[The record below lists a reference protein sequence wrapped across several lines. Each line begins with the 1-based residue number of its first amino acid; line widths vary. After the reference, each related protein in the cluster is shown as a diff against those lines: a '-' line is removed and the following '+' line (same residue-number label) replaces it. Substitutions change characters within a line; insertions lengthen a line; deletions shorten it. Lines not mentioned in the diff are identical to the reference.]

1 MSKNIL
7 LIEGDYRRRAAIA
20 HCLEGTTF
28 HIEPFEDSHNL
39 ANQLPRT
46 SAVLV
51 HYDGQ
56 LLNNALSQM
65 TDCGQWVPIICY
77 SENPTVSQVVTALQ
91 NGANHFMTWPF
102 VEAEL
107 AHSLEAI
114 SPNFNSI
121 GAIRLREAK
130 ARRKIKLLTKR
141 EKDVLAGVADGLSNR
156 LIGERLSISPRTVEI
171 HRSNLLFKMDAK
183 HTSEAIRIA
192 IEAAIC

>member
-1 MSKNIL
+1 MSKSIL
-7 LIEGDYRRRAAIA
+7 LIEGDYRRRAAMA
-20 HCLEGTTF
+20 HCLEGPIF

-39 ANQLPRT
+39 AKQLPST
-46 SAVLV
+46 SALLV
-51 HYDGQ
+51 HFDGQ
-56 LLNNALSQM
+56 LLDNALDQM
-65 TDCGQWVPIICY
+65 ADCGQWVPIVCY
-77 SENPTVSQVVTALQ
+77 SENPLVSQVVAALQ
-91 NGANHFMTWPF
+91 SGANHFMSWPF

-107 AHSLEAI
+107 AYSLEAI

-192 IEAAIC
+192 IEASIC